1 MSKNKYAK
9 EAVTTG
15 GSGVER
21 KSRDHSKTG
30 KLARRRENRRLE
42 AIGRQVQRIQLVEAG
57 MAGDKSDPEIVGYI
71 KGFDVA
77 ADAVIHSKKTLS
89 KIRGGVPHSQ
99 LDNTVFKGDT
109 TTNSATQTAP
119 AQPEASEKSKSKYK
133 QKRNKHVEAAAPS
146 VN

>member
-9 EAVTTG
+9 EAITTG

-21 KSRDHSKTG
+21 KSRDHAKTG

-57 MAGDKSDPEIVGYI
+57 LAGDKSDPEIIGYI
-71 KGFDVA
+71 KGFDVP
-77 ADAVIHSKKTLS
+77 ADAIIHSKKTLS

-99 LDNTVFKGDT
+99 LNNTVFKGDT
-109 TTNSATQTAP
+109 TTNPATQTAP
-119 AQPEASEKSKSKYK
+119 AQPAASEKSKSKYK
-133 QKRNKHVEAAAPS
+133 QKRQKHGEAAAPS